1 VCKRNLPQFSFW
13 LAINVAS
20 SELDV
25 SDGETLF
32 GSDMTRL
39 AATNEPKGRVKN
51 GKTDLN
57 LACLRPDA

>member
-1 VCKRNLPQFSFW
+1 
-13 LAINVAS
+13 VAS

-32 GSDMTRL
+32 GSDMARL

-57 LACLRPDA
+57 HASLACLSCDA